1 MTEPFDFNS
10 LQPDVVSKADGVD
23 AAGIARW
30 QKAIIWLI
38 LARVVLLPAAFVVP
52 AVAVA
57 LNGGQPLGDAGAA
70 MVGLGIVG
78 VWLLRLATFVLSI
91 VFLMLMMTAM
101 RSETVSKVFSA
112 IGLCVPLVGLIVL
125 LCVNGRA
132 TRLLRESGYIVGLFG
147 ARPGPDLEQA

>member
-1 MTEPFDFNS
+1 MSRGTRQAANGSRRIDYYVAMTEPFDFNS

-70 MVGLGIVG
+70 MGAVAV
-78 VWLLRLATFVLSI
+78 
-91 VFLMLMMTAM
+91 
-101 RSETVSKVFSA
+101 
-112 IGLCVPLVGLIVL
+112 
-125 LCVNGRA
+125 RA
-132 TRLLRESGYIVGLFG
+132 
-147 ARPGPDLEQA
+147 P